1 MYTHEFEKVVDVQ
14 MQTPLKHLEKELL
27 TIRTGRAHASMLE
40 DVKVICYGGSQLPL
54 KEVAA
59 ISAPEARLLVVQ
71 PWDKSII
78 ADIEKA
84 LIASSL
90 GITPANDGNLIRIVL
105 PEISSQ
111 RRDELA
117 KGLNKKIEDAK
128 ERIRVVRGEFRN
140 VIKEAERKKEISE
153 DFSKNLQ
160 DILQKV
166 TDKYTDNVQKMGE
179 KKEKDIR
186 AV

>member
-1 MYTHEFEKVVDVQ
+1 
-14 MQTPLKHLEKELL
+14 
-27 TIRTGRAHASMLE
+27 
-40 DVKVICYGGSQLPL
+40 
-54 KEVAA
+54 
-59 ISAPEARLLVVQ
+59 
-71 PWDKSII
+71 
-78 ADIEKA
+78 
-84 LIASSL
+84 
-90 GITPANDGNLIRIVL
+90 VL